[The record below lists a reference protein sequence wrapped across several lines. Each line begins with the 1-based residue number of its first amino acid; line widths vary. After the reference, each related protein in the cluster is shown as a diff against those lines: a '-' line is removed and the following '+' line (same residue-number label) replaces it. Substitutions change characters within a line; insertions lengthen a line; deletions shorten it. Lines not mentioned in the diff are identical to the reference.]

1 MSNANKHKADTFR
14 AITNPR
20 SKVFMSEQR
29 DAHEAMKGSRGSL
42 LPRQQEAFNMVQ
54 RKLEG
59 NNVTTVCASV
69 SWGKSYLIARLAQEY
84 SEEEGLAVVITDRKH
99 LRANLR
105 PTFAEFGLT
114 TLSNNAPP
122 RRDSVS
128 ILSKQIADKL
138 SDSELKE
145 YFGNLSH
152 NQKGVILV
160 DEGHRALSEG
170 YKKLLDVAEGFG
182 WKVVLFTGTPLRGDG
197 RDVGQ
202 HFGVAYSMTLREAT
216 DLAIVSTPRIMRFT
230 PESVIDLSGLKK
242 GRDEERNKEL
252 ATRIN
257 DKKIG
262 WICSEI
268 IANKRKDGAAIIFT
282 PTISICERVSA
293 KLKSLQPSANVL
305 MITSN
310 DSFSDRELESIQEEA
325 RAGNYDYLV
334 NVTRLIEGF
343 SVPCINTFVSLRAP
357 SHNVGILEQAV
368 GRAVRLYKD
377 NSFRVLSFTSQSSKG
392 VLELAKE
399 GIDRDS
405 SAGIKGDKQERAERS
420 LDLGTGG
427 ASIIDVYATGYEAL
441 ACEEAM
447 SEMGE
452 REDVDLMKLL
462 RSDAIV
468 SRAFDLRMELE
479 EYVERADGIASANDV
494 KRAAKNK
501 KNAERDVQR
510 AELMRF
516 VKCEDLREA
525 FEAREVCLSIGAA
538 RVAFT
543 PSHYAPEAGVE
554 TLKRV
559 NALCRGF
566 SIQNKNMTKQE
577 KVNELKRRLTM
588 RSENPALFRFYAEGG
603 IAKQALEPY
612 YEAIIALGGNAAHVS
627 GHCLTI
633 THGAS
638 TSGVLLKGAIYN
650 DAKQVGF
657 ASSHAYVTSIGTFK
671 QPKHASPEVAMKHV
685 IDILTHGAF
694 ADFLRGW
701 FKANPNG

>member
-1 MSNANKHKADTFR
+1 MSNTNKHKVDTFR

-54 RKLEG
+54 RKLES

-525 FEAREVCLSIGAA
+525 YEAGEVTLVIG
-538 RVAFT
+538 VCVLFT
-543 PSHYAPEAGVE
+543 PTNHMKKAGGEA
-554 TLKRV
+554 LKIAK
-559 NALCRGF
+559 ALCRGL
-566 SIQNKNMTKQE
+566 SVKGKNMTQQE
-577 KVNELKRRLTM
+577 KVEELKRRLIM
-588 RSENPALFRFYAEGG
+588 RSENLALFRFYTENGS
-603 IAKQALEPY
+603 AKQALEPY
-612 YEAIIALGGNAAHVS
+612 YEAIIALGGSAAHVS
-627 GHCLTI
+627 KDCLVL
-633 THGAS
+633 THSGGQ
-638 TSGVLLKGAIYN
+638 SGVKLLCATHATKLS
-650 DAKQVGF
+650 GF
-657 ASSHAYVTSIGTFK
+657 VSTHAYVGQIGKLK
-671 QPKHASPEVAMKHV
+671 QPKHASPDAAMKHV
-685 IDILTHGAF
+685 LDLLTHGAF